1 MSQAAGVP
9 EVLFSIKAFIAAMA
23 AMWLAMRLG
32 LDRPYWAVI
41 TSYITAQPLAGAV
54 KSKSVFRAL
63 GTLAGVTAAVIFVPT
78 FVNAPELLT
87 LVLALWLATCAYLSL
102 LDRSPKAYAFALAG
116 YTAAIIGFPSVG
128 VPASIFTVATLRG
141 QEILLGIVC
150 SAVVHSLVFPTS
162 TLAHVRGRARSIVDD
177 TRHWLIAA
185 LDLSQT
191 GSDSDRRRLATD
203 LHELHQLAVHLSFD
217 SGSASNGT
225 KVIRAL
231 QQQLARLLPFVGG
244 VEDRLR
250 QFAGDVP
257 IDIERIRSE
266 VVASLEAP
274 ATGDVVDW
282 DDLTDRI
289 RSITPPITTP
299 LNWRNALQA
308 NFLARLQ
315 VMVDA
320 YRKSLELV
328 TFLETDA
335 PPPRSDAADESRI
348 TLHRDHGV
356 AVRGALGTFFAIV
369 TTAAIWIA
377 TTWPDG
383 ATAVIFAG
391 IWMMLF
397 SSMDNARPVLL
408 QILLGTVAGMLMA
421 VVYVGV
427 VLPRV
432 TDFVTLAAVL
442 APALLL
448 VGTMMPRAR
457 TAMFAVG
464 IVNSF
469 PAFLGLGQ
477 SFGGSVPIVLNT
489 AIAQITGTAISI
501 LFLTLFRLP
510 RLKESIPSLVRMGR
524 RELARRATA
533 RRVAP
538 IGVWSYAMMDRIA
551 ILSPRAAF
559 LGIDPKD
566 AVTSILRDVRTGISI
581 SELREV
587 QSTLSTSGR
596 KDVDT
601 LLRRIAAYLTSPVP
615 ENQKKLLITIDR
627 VLRRAA
633 AIPDDA
639 ARHTAIVA
647 LVGMRRNLLP
657 SADAPSA
664 PETRDIA
671 RSDGV

>member
-1 MSQAAGVP
+1 
-9 EVLFSIKAFIAAMA
+9 MA

-63 GTLAGVTAAVIFVPT
+63 GTLAGVTAAVLFVPT

-185 LDLSQT
+185 LDLSRT
-191 GSDSDRRRLATD
+191 GSDADRRRLATD
-203 LHELHQLAVHLSFD
+203 LHELHQLAVYLAFD

-225 KVIRAL
+225 KAVRAL

-257 IDIERIRSE
+257 VDIERIRSE
-266 VVASLEAP
+266 VVASLEAS
-274 ATGDVVDW
+274 AAGDVDW
-282 DDLTDRI
+282 DGLADRI
-289 RSITPPITTP
+289 RSITPPITAP
-299 LNWRNALQA
+299 LDWRDALQA

-315 VMVDA
+315 VMIEA
-320 YRKSLELV
+320 YRSSLGLV
-328 TFLETDA
+328 AFLETGIPL
-335 PPPRSDAADESRI
+335 PPSSDADGGRI
-348 TLHRDHGV
+348 TLYRDHGV
-356 AVRGALGTFFAIV
+356 AVRGALGTFFAVVTTVVIWIV
-369 TTAAIWIA
+369 TA
-377 TTWPDG
+377 WPDG

-408 QILLGTVAGMLMA
+408 QIMLGTVAGTVMA
-421 VVYVGV
+421 IVYVGAI
-427 VLPRV
+427 LPRV
-432 TDFVTLAAVL
+432 TDFVTLTAVL

-477 SFGGSVPIVLNT
+477 SFGGSVPNVLNT
-489 AIAQITGTAISI
+489 AIAQTTGTAISI
-501 LFLTLFRLP
+501 LFMTLFRMP
-510 RLKESIPSLVRMGR
+510 RLKESIPSLVQIGR
-524 RELARRATA
+524 RELASRAIADRT
-533 RRVAP
+533 AP

-581 SELREV
+581 SELREA

-601 LLRRIAAYLTSPVP
+601 LLRRIATYLTSPAP
-615 ENQKKLLITIDR
+615 ENQKKLLMTIDR
-627 VLRRAA
+627 VLRRATV
-633 AIPDDA
+633 IPDDA
-639 ARHTAIVA
+639 ARHKAIVA

-664 PETRDIA
+664 PEPWAIA